1 MDGGVD
7 GWINGYGWVDEYMA
21 EWMEWSDGRA
31 DRKMKT
37 EMYNLWTMK

>member
-21 EWMEWSDGRA
+21 EQMECSDGRT
-31 DRKMKT
+31 DGRIEK
-37 EMYNLWTMK
+37 